1 MKNVKKNIY
10 ADMDPI
16 EEIRAIR
23 ADLNRRFPTAQALG
37 EYLRKAY
44 PNPRPANW
52 VSPPPLPPLPKLKPR
67 SRRTAVKTVKR
78 SAPRHRKASAHA

>member
-23 ADLNRRFPTAQALG
+23 EKLNRRFPTAQKLV
-37 EYLRKAY
+37 EYIWKKY
-44 PNPRPANW
+44 PNSRPENW
-52 VSPPPLPPLPKLKPR
+52 SPESQPK
-67 SRRTAVKTVKR
+67 SRRLVAKKPKRTATRRRKT
-78 SAPRHRKASAHA
+78 SAHDLTT